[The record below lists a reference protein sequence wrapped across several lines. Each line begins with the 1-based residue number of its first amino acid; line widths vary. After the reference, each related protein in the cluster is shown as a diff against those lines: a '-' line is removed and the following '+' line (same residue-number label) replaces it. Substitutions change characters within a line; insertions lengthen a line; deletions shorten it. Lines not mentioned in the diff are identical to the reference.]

1 MNLNWFLF
9 SSSRECLCGVCHF
22 SADAHYQCHDGVWSH
37 YCECCRVLLTSHFS
51 ATWMLFVM
59 HLMHFLATSLG
70 AGCQFFFP
78 YPNCFLL
85 HGFKNIPDTMS
96 NIVIITSV
104 TLQDTGHS
112 WAKKRK
118 LIKGGKQSVQK
129 IQEKCWTN
137 KN

>member
-70 AGCQFFFP
+70 AGCHFSLPQLFF
-78 YPNCFLL
+78 
-85 HGFKNIPDTMS
+85 
-96 NIVIITSV
+96 VA
-104 TLQDTGHS
+104 
-112 WAKKRK
+112 W
-118 LIKGGKQSVQK
+118 
-129 IQEKCWTN
+129 IQEYTRHYVQYCHNNISHTAGHWSQLGKKKKTDKGRETKCPEDTREMLD
-137 KN
+137 K